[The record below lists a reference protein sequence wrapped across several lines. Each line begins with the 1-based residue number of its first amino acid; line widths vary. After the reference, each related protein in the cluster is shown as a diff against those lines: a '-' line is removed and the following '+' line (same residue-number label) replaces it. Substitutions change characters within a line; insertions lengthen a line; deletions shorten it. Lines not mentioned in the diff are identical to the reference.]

1 MIVNHS
7 DVDLVSIC
15 VRVPFHHQM
24 GMAGLNAGKH
34 LFCEWPLAATTDQA
48 AQMHQLAAS
57 KGLHHMVGLQA
68 RGAPA
73 INRARDL
80 VAEGYLG
87 RVLSSTMI
95 IATPN
100 WGTEFTL
107 CRAYLADRATGATL
121 MTIPGGHSI
130 DALCFCLGEFK
141 EVASVVATQ
150 RKQIRIVE
158 TGEMIPMTSPDQV
171 LVSGVLE
178 GGAVASVHVK
188 GGTANGTGFLF
199 EIHGSEGD
207 IVIAPRAPRAG
218 SSMQISDL
226 ALRGSQGGKPLPI
239 SQSPRVIAG
248 FHPPCRRDLPSMW
261 RNSSS
266 EWLTAF
272 ATVGPSVPVSILRSR
287 AIVCS
292 TQSRRLRIA
301 VSARSCRRPP
311 AHVNVESPPSAGII
325 VPVIHPRL
333 VRGPGNA
340 IRAISSGSPTE
351 DGLRRNCLMSACAQ
365 S

>member
-1 MIVNHS
+1 MATEKIRVGIIGANVRNGWGRDAHIPALS
-7 DVDLVSIC
+7 ALPEFEITAVSTSGQETADETAKHFDIPHAFADPYKMVQHPDVDLVLIC

-24 GMAGLNAGKH
+24 GMIALNAGKH

-48 AQMHQLAAS
+48 AQMHQLAAR

-80 VAEGYLG
+80 VAEGYIG
-87 RVLSSTMI
+87 RVLSATMI
-95 IATPN
+95 VATPN

-107 CRAYLADRATGATL
+107 SRAYLADRATGATL

-130 DALCFCLGEFK
+130 DALCFCLGEFR

-178 GGAVASVHVK
+178 SGAVASVHVK

-207 IVIAPRAPRAG
+207 IVIAPRRPGTG
-218 SSMQISDL
+218 SSVQISEL
-226 ALRGSQGGKPLPI
+226 TLRGSQSGKPL
-239 SQSPRVIAG
+239 A
-248 FHPPCRRDLPSMW
+248 DLPIPESYRW
-261 RNSSS
+261 
-266 EWLTAF
+266 
-272 ATVGPSVPVSILRSR
+272 VPR
-287 AIVCS
+287 
-292 TQSRRLRIA
+292 A
-301 VSARSCRRPP
+301 VS
-311 AHVNVESPPSAGII
+311 
-325 VPVIHPRL
+325 
-333 VRGPGNA
+333 
-340 IRAISSGSPTE
+340 SGAP
-351 DGLRRNCLMSACAQ
+351 LNLPQ
-365 S
+365 VF